1 MPARKRKTV
10 SGRTG
15 KPLVVYFPRQQAS
28 KLRSL
33 SEQRRVPMANIV
45 RFAVDR
51 LLSDLNNG
59 QLELPI
65 GLGESGAI

>member
-1 MPARKRKTV
+1 MSAKRKKAG

-28 KLRSL
+28 ELRSL

-51 LLSDLNNG
+51 LLSDLSNG
-59 QLELPI
+59 QLELPL
-65 GLGESGAI
+65 GLGDEE

>member
-1 MPARKRKTV
+1 MPARKGKNR

-15 KPLVVYFPRQQAS
+15 KPLVIYFPRQQAN

-51 LLSDLNNG
+51 LLSDVNNG
-59 QLELPI
+59 QLELPL
-65 GLGESGAI
+65 GLGE